1 MSKEPGQIAYEAF
14 MDESDWPYDFSDV
27 DGKVKAAWAAA
38 EAAVRADA
46 TRGMV
51 EALEWYASNEAWT
64 VDQLEGSN
72 GDYGN
77 RARAALEKA
86 RR

>member
-1 MSKEPGQIAYEAF
+1 
-14 MDESDWPYDFSDV
+14 MDEVDWPYDYTGV
-27 DGKVKAAWAAA
+27 YGKIKAAWAAA

-46 TRGMV
+46 TRELV

-77 RARAALEKA
+77 RARAALKKA
-86 RR
+86 RVKG